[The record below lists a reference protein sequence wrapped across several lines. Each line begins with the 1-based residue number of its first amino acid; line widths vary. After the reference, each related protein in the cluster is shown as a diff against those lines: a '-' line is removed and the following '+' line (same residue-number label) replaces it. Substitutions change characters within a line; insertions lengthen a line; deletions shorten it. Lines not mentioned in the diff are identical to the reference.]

1 MADRGQLSLSEALV
15 SAKVGRNEML
25 DRLIRDVK
33 WCRFEK
39 LLLGLKPEGAGR
51 PPYDPL
57 LMLKALLLQQWYRL
71 SDAELEEALND
82 RVSFRRFLGLSL
94 EDAAPDHT
102 MLCRFRNRLTEDGL
116 AEKLFGEF
124 ERQLDQRGLLL
135 KRGTMID
142 ASLVETPHRPASH
155 ERGRAAVDPDAAL
168 TARKGQRGT
177 HYGYK
182 MHAGVDQT
190 SRLIRSLK
198 LTPANVND
206 TVPADEL
213 VRGDEQAI
221 YADKAYAKRA
231 RLACQ
236 PGHQAAHHAQ
246 ELGRRPETAA
256 FAEAPQRIDR
266 QDQSRGRRC
275 VRHAQTMDALCP
287 GPLSRPRQKCRP
299 PQSSSARLQH
309 EPLAKTCH
317 LNCPNH
323 SPRLANSN
331 QWQNRHAQRS
341 FSQLRND
348 PHKGE
353 GGWPKASR
361 VGVGP
366 AHSDCFLIPPPCG

>member
-15 SAKVGRNEML
+15 SAKVGRNETL

-33 WCRFEK
+33 WYRFEK
-39 LLLGLKPEGAGR
+39 LLSRLKPDGAGR

-102 MLCRFRNRLTEDGL
+102 TLCRFRNRLTEDGL
-116 AEKLFGEF
+116 AEKLFSEF
-124 ERQLDQRGLLL
+124 EKQLEQRGLLL

-142 ASLVETPHRPASH
+142 ASLVETPHRPAS
-155 ERGRAAVDPDAAL
+155 EDGKRAAIDPDAAL

-213 VRGDEQAI
+213 VCGDEQAI
-221 YADKAYAKRA
+221 YADKAM
-231 RLACQ
+231 
-236 PGHQAAHHAQ
+236 P
-246 ELGRRPETAA
+246 
-256 FAEAPQRIDR
+256 
-266 QDQSRGRRC
+266 
-275 VRHAQTMDALCP
+275 
-287 GPLSRPRQKCRP
+287 
-299 PQSSSARLQH
+299 SARGGSGLPAS
-309 EPLAKTCH
+309 ESSRASCTRAGAADRSCGPRRSATTC
-317 LNCPNH
+317 
-323 SPRLANSN
+323 
-331 QWQNRHAQRS
+331 
-341 FSQLRND
+341 
-348 PHKGE
+348 
-353 GGWPKASR
+353 
-361 VGVGP
+361 
-366 AHSDCFLIPPPCG
+366 

>member
-1 MADRGQLSLSEALV
+1 MADRDQLSLAEALV
-15 SAKVGRNEML
+15 STKVGRNETL

-33 WCRFEK
+33 WYRFEK
-39 LLLGLKPEGAGR
+39 LLSRLKPDGAGR

-102 MLCRFRNRLTEDGL
+102 TLCRFRNRLAEDGL

-124 ERQLDQRGLLL
+124 EKQLDQRGLLL

-142 ASLVETPHRPASH
+142 ASLVATPHRPAS
-155 ERGRAAVDPDAAL
+155 EDGERAAVDPDAAL

-182 MHAGVDQT
+182 MHAGVDQA

-213 VRGDEQAI
+213 VRGDEQAV

-231 RLACQ
+231 RRAWLAS
-236 PGHQAAHHAQ
+236 
-246 ELGRRPETAA
+246 LGIKPRIMHKSWGGGPQLRASQKRHNALIGRIRAEVEGVFATLKRWMGFVRVRYRGLVKNTA
-256 FAEAPQRIDR
+256 
-266 QDQSRGRRC
+266 
-275 VRHAQTMDALCP
+275 
-287 GPLSRPRQKCRP
+287 
-299 PQSSSARLQH
+299 
-309 EPLAKTCH
+309 H
-317 LNCPNH
+317 LNL
-323 SPRLANSN
+323 LALAYNM
-331 QWQNRHAQRS
+331 NRSLKLA
-341 FSQLRND
+341 
-348 PHKGE
+348 
-353 GGWPKASR
+353 A
-361 VGVGP
+361 
-366 AHSDCFLIPPPCG
+366 